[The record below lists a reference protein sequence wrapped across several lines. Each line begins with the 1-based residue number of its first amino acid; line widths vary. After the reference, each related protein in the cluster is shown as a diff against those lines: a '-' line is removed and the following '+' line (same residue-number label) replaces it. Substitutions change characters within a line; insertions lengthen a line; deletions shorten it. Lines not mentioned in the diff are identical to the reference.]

1 MITKASFVKIMDK
14 LDEYHNGEIWKAL
27 QTLGIEENIFTNL
40 LDTITDVMNE
50 EVDPKHLARTDEL
63 TMDCG
68 CYVQDWLFGSSEI
81 NEKCKTAEELYDY
94 IIKKYSIVNSNN

>member
-1 MITKASFVKIMDK
+1 MITKTSFVKIMDK
-14 LDEYHNGEIWKAL
+14 LDEYYNGEIWKAL
-27 QTLGIEENIFTNL
+27 QTLGIEENVFTNL

-50 EVDPKHLARTDEL
+50 EVDPKHLARTDKL

-68 CYVQDWLFGSSEI
+68 CYVHDWLLGSSEI

-94 IIKKYSIVNSNN
+94 IVEKYSIVNSNN

>member
-1 MITKASFVKIMDK
+1 MITKTSFVKIMDK
-14 LDEYHNGEIWKAL
+14 LDEYFNGEAWKAL
-27 QTLGIEENIFTNL
+27 ETLGMEENFFTNL

-68 CYVQDWLFGSSEI
+68 CYVHDWLFGGSEI

-94 IIKKYSIVNSNN
+94 IIEKYSIVNSNN

>member
-14 LDEYHNGEIWKAL
+14 LDEYYNGEIWKAL
-27 QTLGIEENIFTNL
+27 QALGIEENVFTNL

-68 CYVQDWLFGSSEI
+68 CYVHDWLIGNSEI
-81 NEKCKTAEELYDY
+81 NEKCKTAEERYDY
-94 IIKKYSIVNSNN
+94 ISEKYSIVNSNN

>member
-1 MITKASFVKIMDK
+1 MITQASFVKIMDK
-14 LDEYHNGEIWKAL
+14 LDEYYNGETWSAL
-27 QTLGIEENIFTNL
+27 KTLGIEESVFTNL
-40 LDTITDVMNE
+40 IDTITDIINE

-68 CYVQDWLFGSSEI
+68 CYIHDWLFGSSEI

-94 IIKKYSIVNSNN
+94 IAEKYSIAKTNN